1 MFYIYLDQRDLINL
15 AEGRDEALKIRLYQ
29 EIAASHIQI
38 VLSLM
43 HVVETWKY
51 ADTQAKQNLA
61 AYADSISPIW
71 LLFRSALFREE
82 MLRAFFLFRGEKV
95 ATLIE
100 ESHTKVCAC
109 YPLSVGNHK
118 TFSPFRKSVMETLSP
133 SSTVRL
139 SEAYDNS
146 FAQMLTLFEKDPRI
160 VKMVAEVH
168 DCYPDWSM
176 DVKLK
181 IIRELPGK
189 SKWLLE
195 NARSALRDLDIKDAT
210 IEQFVKSLDI
220 TTCPSI
226 YVYLRIKDAITKDK
240 APKPYPSEM
249 VDIVHVSAIPY
260 VDAFSTDKRIWD
272 YVRRCKIYKQIFPEG
287 YTRLARAFKSLADI
301 MSSIGAN
308 Y

>member
-15 AEGRDEALKIRLYQ
+15 AEGHDEALKIRLYQ
-29 EIAASHIQI
+29 EIGARHIQI

-61 AYADSISPIW
+61 AYADSISPVW

-82 MLRAFFLFRGEKV
+82 MLRAFILFRGENV
-95 ATLIE
+95 AIRIE
-100 ESHTKVCAC
+100 ESHMKVSGC

-133 SSTVRL
+133 SSTIRL
-139 SEAYDNS
+139 SEASDNS
-146 FAQMLTLFEKDPRI
+146 FAQLLTLFDKDPRI
-160 VKMVAEVH
+160 VKMFVEVH

-176 DVKLK
+176 EVKSK
-181 IIRELPGK
+181 FIGELPGK
-189 SKWLLE
+189 SKWLFE
-195 NARSALRDLDIKDAT
+195 IARSALRGLNIKEAT

-226 YVYLRIKDAITKDK
+226 YVYLRIKDAINKDK

-249 VDIVHVSAIPY
+249 VDVMHVCALPY

-272 YVRRCKIYKQIFPEG
+272 YIRRCNIHKQTFPEG
-287 YTRLARAFKSLADI
+287 YTRLVRAFKSLADI
-301 MSSIGAN
+301 MSYIGAN
-308 Y
+308 N